1 MLYGISTSFPVLS
14 RLERQVAHA
23 LLTRPPLSYPRR
35 DISVRLE
42 CVMHAASVHPE
53 PGSNSRLK
61 SLYLSYLLFYCS
73 HLGIV
78 EISWLPSF
86 LSFLVFCTFLS
97 YFRTLYYLSIVVQFS
112 RINSRFPSR
121 LLSWRALDYYSTFI
135 PNCQAFFLS
144 FYHFVNYMH
153 KSAFVS
159 NVIVYNKQLT
169 RAYILFFYLF
179 RFYVL
184 TLHQKNAI
192 IIIYIIFSYIFLLME
207 I

>member
-23 LLTRPPLSYPRR
+23 LLTRPPLTRPRR
-35 DISVRLE
+35 VSSVRLE

-86 LSFLVFCTFLS
+86 LSFLVFLYFLS

-112 RINSRFPSR
+112 RINCAPLR
-121 LLSWRALDYYSTFI
+121 
-135 PNCQAFFLS
+135 FLS
-144 FYHFVNYMH
+144 GERLTIISHTFTFVKHFF
-153 KSAFVS
+153 KSFFDFFSFVQTAKS
-159 NVIVYNKQLT
+159 N
-169 RAYILFFYLF
+169 
-179 RFYVL
+179 
-184 TLHQKNAI
+184 
-192 IIIYIIFSYIFLLME
+192 
-207 I
+207 

>member
-23 LLTRPPLSYPRR
+23 LLTRPPLTRPRR
-35 DISVRLE
+35 VSSVRLE

-86 LSFLVFCTFLS
+86 LSFLNFSVLSVVLSSFVLSLNRCSIFKDQLHSLRFLS
-97 YFRTLYYLSIVVQFS
+97 GERLTIISHTFTFVKHFFKSFLIFLAYFSVLSVL
-112 RINSRFPSR
+112 RK
-121 LLSWRALDYYSTFI
+121 L
-135 PNCQAFFLS
+135 
-144 FYHFVNYMH
+144 
-153 KSAFVS
+153 
-159 NVIVYNKQLT
+159 
-169 RAYILFFYLF
+169 YIL
-179 RFYVL
+179 
-184 TLHQKNAI
+184 
-192 IIIYIIFSYIFLLME
+192 
-207 I
+207 

>member
-23 LLTRPPLSYPRR
+23 LLTRPPLTRPRR
-35 DISVRLE
+35 VSSVRLE

-86 LSFLVFCTFLS
+86 LSFLLFCTFLS

-112 RINSRFPSR
+112 RINCATPLPQRR
-121 LLSWRALDYYSTFI
+121 TLDYYITHFYF
-135 PNCQAFFLS
+135 CQALFQKFFDFFGIFFS
-144 FYHFVNYMH
+144 
-153 KSAFVS
+153 FVS
-159 NVIVYNKQLT
+159 FAQ
-169 RAYILFFYLF
+169 
-179 RFYVL
+179 
-184 TLHQKNAI
+184 AI
-192 IIIYIIFSYIFLLME
+192 YFVTVFICLICTTDFALKI
-207 I
+207 